1 MGDRMMGVLF
11 NCNGWVEGNDGKFY
25 AINNFDGSIP
35 IGSQVSFLPAATMQL
50 CSDGKTQL
58 LLAMGVRV
66 EPKGGTKRKHRVATP
81 PSGRSAKRVV
91 TRRRRV

>member
-1 MGDRMMGVLF
+1 MSGRMTGVLF

-35 IGSQVSFLPAATMQL
+35 VDSQVSFLPAATMQL

-66 EPKGGTKRKHRVATP
+66 EPKGRRPTKQKHR
-81 PSGRSAKRVV
+81 SI
-91 TRRRRV
+91 